1 MSNESALARSTVLA
15 PSVVG
20 VEPRR
25 WCSGSVSRF
34 RWVCWSTVSNCP
46 ARPIYQ
52 PCWGVHGHAAR
63 GVGQSAPAGFD
74 RDQKGSQRGSFVR
87 SAAGPTKAA
96 LERRL
101 AAFTVSQLRD
111 AGDELTAISGAA
123 ARLASSRASNDSIRR
138 LSVLAQRLLTANG
151 AAQRA
156 RTDSRF
162 HIEVAV
168 AATSERLTRHEAALQ
183 AELGSLLWWPD
194 STDLQV
200 EQAVAEHVAIA
211 QAIHRED
218 AALARDLA
226 QQHVNGNTQRLIER
240 RIRLGER

>member
-63 GVGQSAPAGFD
+63 GVVASLRQQGLIETRRVAT
-74 RDQKGSQRGSFVR
+74 GSFVR

-111 AGDELTAISGAA
+111 AGDELTAISGAV

-162 HIEVAV
+162 PYRGGRSCNLGTTHPARRPLCRRSSAACWVA
-168 AATSERLTRHEAALQ
+168 RLDRPA
-183 AELGSLLWWPD
+183 G
-194 STDLQV
+194 
-200 EQAVAEHVAIA
+200 
-211 QAIHRED
+211 
-218 AALARDLA
+218 
-226 QQHVNGNTQRLIER
+226 
-240 RIRLGER
+240 